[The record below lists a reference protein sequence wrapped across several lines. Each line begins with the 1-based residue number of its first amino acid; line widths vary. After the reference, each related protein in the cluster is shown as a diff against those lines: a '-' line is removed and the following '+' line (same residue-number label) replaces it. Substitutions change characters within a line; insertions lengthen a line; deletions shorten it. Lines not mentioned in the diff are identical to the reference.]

1 MEKLAHTLRT
11 SLNTLRILPVV
22 CSAALKA
29 GCCKACG
36 FCVRKNEE
44 PVETGSE
51 SMLPVNYD
59 ITFEQVAFRYEGS
72 THAAVYDINLSLP
85 PNTITSLV
93 GPVGCGKAT
102 LLRILMGYT
111 KNFAGTIRI
120 GGMDICDLPASVLET
135 LVCMVHGNV
144 FLFNDS
150 ILNNIRS
157 ARPEASDSEVQQAAA
172 AGQCDCFIKGF
183 RNGYKTSM
191 CLAVPSLSKDE
202 LYCIGIARAFLKNSP
217 IVMLY
222 ELPADAHPAVYEDLY
237 ELSQHRNVILL
248 SDDRDIDLPV
258 YQRVHMEN
266 GHILKKEYMQ
276 LTGVSEVDR
285 TSFRQPASWE
295 KRYSL

>member
-1 MEKLAHTLRT
+1 MEKLVHTLRT

-36 FCVRKNEE
+36 FCVRKHEE
-44 PVETGSE
+44 PVDTDNAG
-51 SMLPVNYD
+51 MLPVNND

-85 PNTITSLV
+85 QNTITSLV

-102 LLRILMGYT
+102 LLRLLMGYT

-120 GGMDICDLPASVLET
+120 GGMDICDLPASALET

-157 ARPEASDSEVQQAAA
+157 ARPEASDTGVYQAAA
-172 AGQCDCFIKGF
+172 AAQCDRFIKGF

-217 IVMLY
+217 IVILD
-222 ELPADAHPAVYEDLY
+222 ELPADAHPAVYEALN
-237 ELSQHRNVILL
+237 ELSKHRNVILL
-248 SDDRDIDLPV
+248 SDDHNIDLPV

-266 GHILKKEYMQ
+266 GHILKREYMQ
-276 LTGVSEVDR
+276 ATGLSTLDM
-285 TSFRQPASWE
+285 TSFRQPTSWE